1 VHRYFVTGT
10 DTDVGKTRVTAA
22 LALALRQS
30 RTVPTIVK
38 LVQTGLRADESGD
51 AKRASDASGCESVEF
66 LRFAA
71 PADPWSAALAAGT
84 NPPAASALV
93 LRLNEIASPVVV
105 EGAGGI
111 AVPLNATES
120 FADVA
125 KDADLSVVLA
135 IGLRLGCMNH
145 TSLTLALCEARGIR
159 VAGVALVER
168 WAPMPESYLAD
179 VRRTL
184 GAKLPELAFL
194 PFDADES
201 RSVRGAAQ
209 QLIPFVQGDLVCDRS

>member
-1 VHRYFVTGT
+1 VHRYLVTGT

-30 RTVPTIVK
+30 GTTPTVVK
-38 LVQTGLRADESGD
+38 LVQTGVRADEAGD
-51 AKRASDASGCESVEF
+51 ATRASDLSGCESVEF
-66 LRFAA
+66 LRFTA

-84 NPPAASALV
+84 NPPGASVLV
-93 LRLNEIASPVVV
+93 SRLNEIASPVVA

-120 FADVA
+120 FADIA
-125 KDADLSVVLA
+125 KNAALSVVLT
-135 IGLRLGCMNH
+135 IGLRLGCINH
-145 TSLTLALCEARGIR
+145 TALTLALCEARGIR
-159 VAGVALVER
+159 VAGAVLTER
-168 WAPMPESYLAD
+168 WAPMPESYVAD

-201 RSVRGAAQ
+201 RSVRDAAR
-209 QLIPFVQGDLVCDRS
+209 QLISFIQGDLVCDRS

>member
-30 RTVPTIVK
+30 GATPTIVK
-38 LVQTGLRADESGD
+38 LVQTGVRVDEAGD
-51 AKRASDASGCESVEF
+51 AQRASDASGCDGIEF

-84 NPPAASALV
+84 SPPTASTLV
-93 LRLNEIASPVVV
+93 SRVCAIASPVVA

-125 KDADLSVVLA
+125 KHADLSVVLT
-135 IGLRLGCMNH
+135 IGLRLGCINH
-145 TSLTLALCEARGIR
+145 TALTLALCEARGIR
-159 VAGVALVER
+159 VAGAVLSER
-168 WAPMPESYLAD
+168 WAPMPESYIAD
-179 VRRTL
+179 VRRSL

-194 PFDADES
+194 PFDADEH
-201 RSVRGAAQ
+201 RSVREAAQ
-209 QLIPFVQGDLVCDRS
+209 QLIPFIQGDLVCDRS